1 VSRVNAD
8 FVMAAAEAL
17 QEGVA
22 SADHRR
28 SEAVFYHASAATVAR
43 AGMTPSR
50 TRPQQHVN
58 MCEITPSQ
66 V

>member
-1 VSRVNAD
+1 
-8 FVMAAAEAL
+8 MAAAEAL

-28 SEAVFYHASAATVAR
+28 SEAVSYHASAAAVAR
-43 AGMTPSR
+43 AGMTPSS

-58 MCEITPSQ
+58 MCEITSSQ

>member
-1 VSRVNAD
+1 
-8 FVMAAAEAL
+8 MAAAEAV

-22 SADHRR
+22 SVDHRR
-28 SEAVFYHASAATVAR
+28 SKTVLYHASAAAVAR
-43 AGMTPSR
+43 AGMTPSS